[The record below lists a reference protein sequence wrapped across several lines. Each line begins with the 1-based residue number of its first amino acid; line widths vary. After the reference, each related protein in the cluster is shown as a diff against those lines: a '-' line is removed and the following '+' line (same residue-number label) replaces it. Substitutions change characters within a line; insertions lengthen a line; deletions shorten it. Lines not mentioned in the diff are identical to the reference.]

1 MYGFKNINVD
11 LMLGLPNQTLE
22 DIEKTVNEIINVN
35 PEHISIYSLILEN
48 GTKLE
53 EMIRNSKLKML
64 DEDVERK
71 MYWKTKEILEK
82 ARIYPL

>member
-22 DIEKTVNEIINVN
+22 DIEKSVNDVINLN
-35 PEHISIYSLILEN
+35 PEHISIYSLILED

-53 EMIRNSKLKML
+53 EMVRNSKLEMI
-64 DEDVERK
+64 DEDIERK
-71 MYWKTKEILEK
+71 MYWKTKETLEK